1 MLRNPATT
9 ASLVFIQD
17 RFVSL
22 SKVAEI
28 LSTALLRL
36 REVVAAIEQTD
47 TGVIVI
53 CDRFSTHVEL
63 IYSDCD
69 TRIAVCV
76 TDLAK
81 GPVTHEDAKRAHLAF
96 LLFPLALNLPA
107 SYLLWPSS
115 DVHIPRLRFVEGLA
129 DSFSPNRNAT
139 KANRHLRPNVG
150 LPDADTL
157 HAMISTASHGLQ
169 SPPEPPTA
177 HSKIRHPAPERTMI
191 ERLADAARPVF
202 SSLH

>member
-1 MLRNPATT
+1 MHSNSTTT

-36 REVVAAIEQTD
+36 REVVAAFEQTD
-47 TGVIVI
+47 NGLII
-53 CDRFSTHVEL
+53 RCDRHSTRIDV
-63 IYSDCD
+63 IYNDRD
-69 TRIAVCV
+69 TRLAVCV
-76 TDLAK
+76 TDLAN
-81 GPVTHEDAKRAHLAF
+81 GAETSRDRKRAHLAF

-115 DVHIPRLRFVEGLA
+115 DVQIPRLRFVEGLA
-129 DSFSPNRNAT
+129 DSFSPQRGAT
-139 KANRHLRPNVG
+139 NVKAQAKPNKHPAERDIQKTMIRRASTSLQPRLETPTAYSKLRP
-150 LPDADTL
+150 
-157 HAMISTASHGLQ
+157 
-169 SPPEPPTA
+169 
-177 HSKIRHPAPERTMI
+177 PAPAKSMMG
-191 ERLADAARPVF
+191 RLADAARPVL

>member
-1 MLRNPATT
+1 MLRHPSTT
-9 ASLVFIQD
+9 ASLVFTQD

-22 SKVAEI
+22 SKVTEI

-53 CDRFSTHVEL
+53 CDRFSTHVEVT
-63 IYSDCD
+63 YSDHE
-69 TRIAVCV
+69 TRMAVCV
-76 TDLAK
+76 TDLEK
-81 GPVTHEDAKRAHLAF
+81 GPDTHEDAKRAHLAF

-107 SYLLWPSS
+107 TYLLWPSS

-129 DSFSPNRNAT
+129 DSFSPNRNARSV
-139 KANRHLRPNVG
+139 NRNERPQVS
-150 LPDADTL
+150 LPDADAL
-157 HAMISTASHGLQ
+157 QSMIQTASSSLQ
-169 SPPEPPTA
+169 SRPEPPTA
-177 HSKIRHPAPERTMI
+177 YSKRRPPAPAKTMI
-191 ERLADAARPVF
+191 ERLADAARPVL